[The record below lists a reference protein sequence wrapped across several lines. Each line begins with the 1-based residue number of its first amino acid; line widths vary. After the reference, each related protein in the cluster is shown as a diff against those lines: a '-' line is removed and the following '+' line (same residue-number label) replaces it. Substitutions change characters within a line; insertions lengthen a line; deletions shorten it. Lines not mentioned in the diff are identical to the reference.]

1 MELKELFKE
10 YNSEMEA
17 KRKMG
22 QVCLAYGMSQSED
35 AKRAW
40 ESYDAHVARCNELR
54 KQIEEVYGN
63 HEIG

>member
-54 KQIEEVYGN
+54 KQIEEVYRN
-63 HEIG
+63 HGIG

>member
-1 MELKELFKE
+1 MELKDLLKE
-10 YNSEMEA
+10 YDSEMEA

-22 QVCLAYGMSQSED
+22 QVCFAHGLSQSED

-40 ESYDAHVARCNELR
+40 ESYDAHLARCNELR
-54 KQIEEVYGN
+54 KQIEEIYRN